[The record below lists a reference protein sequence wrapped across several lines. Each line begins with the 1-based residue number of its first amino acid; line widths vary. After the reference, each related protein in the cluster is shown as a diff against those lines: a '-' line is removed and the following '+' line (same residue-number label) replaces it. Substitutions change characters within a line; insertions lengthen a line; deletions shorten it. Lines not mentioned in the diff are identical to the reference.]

1 MIADA
6 GTSRGF
12 LTLVERELLR
22 VLKIWTQTIA
32 APVLTGFLY
41 FAVFGVA
48 VGDRIGS
55 VAGVD
60 YVTYI
65 VPGVALMQVATQ
77 AYANNSASIF
87 QAKMDGYIEDLL
99 SAPMH
104 AWQVAIAVLLG
115 GVVRALLV
123 GTLVVFFASFV
134 TDVPVRHPFEAAL
147 LFIAVAVLWASV
159 GVIAGIYAQTFDQH
173 TLISNLILTPLIFI
187 GGVFYSVQMLPER
200 LERFTRLD
208 PLFYEVNGLRHAFLG
223 TSDAS
228 FTAAVVSTVLLAAA
242 AFGVLVWLFQTGR
255 RLKT

>member
-1 MIADA
+1 
-6 GTSRGF
+6 
-12 LTLVERELLR
+12 
-22 VLKIWTQTIA
+22 
-32 APVLTGFLY
+32 
-41 FAVFGVA
+41 
-48 VGDRIGS
+48 
-55 VAGVD
+55 
-60 YVTYI
+60 
-65 VPGVALMQVATQ
+65 
-77 AYANNSASIF
+77 
-87 QAKMDGYIEDLL
+87 
-99 SAPMH
+99 MH

-123 GTLVVFFASFV
+123 GSLVVFFASFV
-134 TDVPVRHPFEAAL
+134 TDVPVTHPFEAAL
-147 LFIAVAVLWASV
+147 LFVAVAVLWASV

-228 FTAAVVSTVLLAAA
+228 FGVAVSSTVLLAAA
-242 AFGVLVWLFQTGR
+242 AFGVLVWLFQTGH